1 MAGSIF
7 IPLVS
12 VFDAKGIRQAQ
23 SSMQG
28 LTVVMKSLKA
38 SAAAAAVS
46 FATVGAGKFIKEATA
61 AARDLDR
68 NLVGLNGVFENL
80 TPTMAQFTKEAKD
93 IGLSQVDAARAS
105 TFLGSVLKQS
115 GFEMGTVA
123 KETKNLVG
131 LASDLAATYG
141 YDVSE
146 ALTGMTAL
154 FRGEYDPIEKFGVAM
169 KQAEVNALLLERGQ
183 NKLTGA
189 LLRNAQAQARLDLLY
204 ARSTDA
210 QGAYAKQ
217 SGSLFVAQKNLAAS
231 FDNLQAQVGTALQQ
245 PLATLLD
252 SLTPLVESMGTRLTP
267 IFETFSKVVQVL
279 TPLIEPLTET
289 FMLLVDAFT
298 PLQELLVDLIQPLM
312 VPLVS
317 IVKLLNTNLKTLVP
331 SIKFVADI
339 LNFILVPVFT
349 VLALAL
355 DTVIKLAND
364 LITQLSNLPIVG
376 WVMGLTGGLKGM
388 TSGYTDLNNELLKVD
403 ASADSLVNTLS
414 KPIKS
419 NPLEVARKQAE
430 DTKKSLEGVADAMN
444 DLIDDA
450 RGVQKDLIGAF
461 DITSVL
467 ENNQNSIVESVTFV
481 NGQFKVITSSL
492 SKGTQNLA
500 SAFQN
505 NLTKLKKFYSNIQA
519 LNKTNLDP
527 ELIQQI
533 VSAGPDA
540 GNATAE
546 AILASGKDGVKALN
560 TTFTD
565 IRRVSGNI
573 GAKIAKQMKAVGTR
587 MGNGLIDG
595 MVAQRDK
602 LVDQARVIGEEMGA
616 ALGGALTDESNRLG
630 IQNLKNT
637 INTLNPAFTGSYI
650 AGVKS
655 GTDINSL
662 TGSDRPTLMSSYQIT
677 NPFARGTGEYQ
688 GFEKARKEAINYNI
702 SVNVAPGASGREVGK
717 ALVLAIQEYERTAG
731 KVFTR

>member
-1 MAGSIF
+1 
-7 IPLVS
+7 
-12 VFDAKGIRQAQ
+12 
-23 SSMQG
+23 
-28 LTVVMKSLKA
+28 
-38 SAAAAAVS
+38 
-46 FATVGAGKFIKEATA
+46 
-61 AARDLDR
+61 
-68 NLVGLNGVFENL
+68 
-80 TPTMAQFTKEAKD
+80 
-93 IGLSQVDAARAS
+93 
-105 TFLGSVLKQS
+105 
-115 GFEMGTVA
+115 MGEGT
-123 KETKNLVG
+123 
-131 LASDLAATYG
+131 
-141 YDVSE
+141 
-146 ALTGMTAL
+146 
-154 FRGEYDPIEKFGVAM
+154 
-169 KQAEVNALLLERGQ
+169 
-183 NKLTGA
+183 
-189 LLRNAQAQARLDLLY
+189 
-204 ARSTDA
+204 
-210 QGAYAKQ
+210 
-217 SGSLFVAQKNLAAS
+217 
-231 FDNLQAQVGTALQQ
+231 GTALQQ

-419 NPLEVARKQAE
+419 NPLEVAKKQAE

-630 IQNLKNT
+630 IQNLT
-637 INTLNPAFTGSYI
+637 ILSF
-650 AGVKS
+650 
-655 GTDINSL
+655 
-662 TGSDRPTLMSSYQIT
+662 
-677 NPFARGTGEYQ
+677 
-688 GFEKARKEAINYNI
+688 
-702 SVNVAPGASGREVGK
+702 
-717 ALVLAIQEYERTAG
+717 
-731 KVFTR
+731 